1 MEDNNKA
8 NIVFNISG
16 GNNQILPNAIKAEQ
30 NFYGDK
36 YIEEMMK
43 AKTQSQEPVLSP
55 ETTRLSLY
63 INNVEALAEYVAKLS
78 ACTNAKELA
87 QVVMD
92 MVNDTD
98 VKVDQ
103 DIMVKQEFMN
113 ENHYADISR
122 LHCLLRK
129 MMPKEYHDLIDQI
142 KECQDPHVIFNIHG
156 GNNLI
161 APNASQAEQKV
172 EEKPSDE
179 LKNKIKNNQE
189 RRPMDLQVQQFS
201 DIDLND
207 SFFDSLRASYPEFN
221 EWYNKKAAA
230 GATAY
235 CYYVDNELKD
245 FLYLK
250 IEEEELSDL
259 TPVLPVKRRLK
270 VGTFKVDNEDRHT
283 TRGERF
289 MKKIMDKA
297 IAEDVDE
304 IYVTMFPTEELRKLV
319 TMFEK
324 FGFSHIADKKHEDGS
339 SEYVLVKDMRT
350 QVNDLML
357 DYPFVRKAGSRKYVL
372 SINPEYHTKLFPD
385 SILTNEL
392 KYDLIQ
398 DVSETNSIYKIYIC
412 WMRGVKELKKGDKL
426 IIYRTNDYKGSAA
439 YRSVCTS
446 VCTVCEVKT
455 ITDFADEDAFVKYTN
470 RYSVFGEEEL
480 RDWYKNKDYFTVI
493 KMVYNIAFTKKVI
506 NKVMKERVGLN
517 PRYWGFFR
525 LTDAQFD
532 KLLELGEIN
541 ERYIVD

>member
-1 MEDNNKA
+1 MED
-8 NIVFNISG
+8 
-16 GNNQILPNAIKAEQ
+16 
-30 NFYGDK
+30 K
-36 YIEEMMK
+36 Y
-43 AKTQSQEPVLSP
+43 
-55 ETTRLSLY
+55 LY
-63 INNVEALAEYVAKLS
+63 MIRQA
-78 ACTNAKELA
+78 
-87 QVVMD
+87 
-92 MVNDTD
+92 
-98 VKVDQ
+98 
-103 DIMVKQEFMN
+103 QEFMN
-113 ENHYADISR
+113 ENHFADISR

-142 KECQDPHVIFNIHG
+142 KECQDPHVIFNING

-161 APNASQAEQKV
+161 APNASQAEQQV
-172 EEKPSDE
+172 EEKSADE
-179 LKNKIKNNQE
+179 LKKKIRNNIR

-259 TPVLPVKRRLK
+259 TPALPAKKRLK

-289 MKKIMDKA
+289 MKKIMDMA

-304 IYVTMFPTEELRKLV
+304 IYVTMFPTEELQGLIR
-319 TMFEK
+319 MFEK
-324 FGFSHIADKKHEDGS
+324 FGFSHIADKPHEGGNA
-339 SEYVLVKDMRT
+339 EYVLIKDMT
-350 QVNDLML
+350 THVDDFKL
-357 DYPFVRKAGSRKYVL
+357 DYPFVKKASSNKYVL
-372 SINPEYHTKLFPD
+372 SIVPEFHTHLFPD
-385 SILTNEL
+385 SILKNEK

-398 DVSETNSIYKIYIC
+398 DVSETNSIYKIYLC
-412 WMRGVKELKKGDKL
+412 WMQDTRNLKAGDKL
-426 IIYRTNDYKGSAA
+426 IIYRTSDEKGKAY

-455 ITDFADEDAFVKYTN
+455 YRDFENEEEFIKYTN
-470 RYSVFGEEEL
+470 RYSVFKEHEL
-480 RDWYKNKDYFTVI
+480 RRWYKNKKYFIVI

-506 NKVMKERVGLN
+506 NMVMKEQVGLN
-517 PRYWGFFR
+517 PKYWGFFK

-532 KLLELGEIN
+532 KLLELGEID
-541 ERYIVD
+541 ERYIID

>member
-1 MEDNNKA
+1 MIRKA
-8 NIVFNISG
+8 
-16 GNNQILPNAIKAEQ
+16 
-30 NFYGDK
+30 
-36 YIEEMMK
+36 
-43 AKTQSQEPVLSP
+43 
-55 ETTRLSLY
+55 
-63 INNVEALAEYVAKLS
+63 
-78 ACTNAKELA
+78 
-87 QVVMD
+87 
-92 MVNDTD
+92 
-98 VKVDQ
+98 
-103 DIMVKQEFMN
+103 QEFMN
-113 ENHYADISR
+113 ENHFADVSR
-122 LHCLLRK
+122 VQCLLRK
-129 MMPKEYHDLIDQI
+129 MMSKEYHGLIDQI

-172 EEKPSDE
+172 GEKPADE
-179 LKNKIKNNQE
+179 LKNKIRNNQE
-189 RRPMDLQVQQFS
+189 RRPMDLQVQRFS

-259 TPVLPVKRRLK
+259 TPALTAKKRLK

-289 MKKIMDKA
+289 MKKIMDMA

-304 IYVTMFPTEELRKLV
+304 IYVTMFPTEELQGLIR
-319 TMFEK
+319 MFEK
-324 FGFSHIADKKHEDGS
+324 FGFSHIADKPHEGGNA
-339 SEYVLVKDMRT
+339 EYVLIKDMT
-350 QVNDLML
+350 THVDDFKL
-357 DYPFVRKAGSRKYVL
+357 DYPFVKKASSNKYVL
-372 SINPEYHTKLFPD
+372 SIVPEFHTHLFPD
-385 SILTNEL
+385 SILKNEK

-398 DVSETNSIYKIYIC
+398 DVSETNSIYKIYLC
-412 WMRGVKELKKGDKL
+412 WMQDTRNLKAGDKL
-426 IIYRTNDYKGSAA
+426 IIYRTSDEEGKAY

-455 ITDFADEDAFVKYTN
+455 YRDFENEEEFIKYTN
-470 RYSVFGEEEL
+470 RYSVFKEHEL
-480 RDWYKNKDYFTVI
+480 RRWYKYKNNFIVI

-506 NKVMKERVGLN
+506 NMVMKEQVGLN
-517 PRYWGFFR
+517 PKYWGFFK

-532 KLLELGEIN
+532 KLLELGEID
-541 ERYIVD
+541 ERYIID

>member
-1 MEDNNKA
+1 MEDKYLYMIRKA
-8 NIVFNISG
+8 
-16 GNNQILPNAIKAEQ
+16 
-30 NFYGDK
+30 
-36 YIEEMMK
+36 
-43 AKTQSQEPVLSP
+43 
-55 ETTRLSLY
+55 
-63 INNVEALAEYVAKLS
+63 
-78 ACTNAKELA
+78 
-87 QVVMD
+87 
-92 MVNDTD
+92 
-98 VKVDQ
+98 
-103 DIMVKQEFMN
+103 QEFMN
-113 ENHYADISR
+113 ENHFADVSR
-122 LHCLLRK
+122 VQCLLRK
-129 MMPKEYHDLIDQI
+129 MMSKEYHGLIDQI

-172 EEKPSDE
+172 VEKPADE
-179 LKNKIKNNQE
+179 LKNKIRNNQE
-189 RRPMDLQVQQFS
+189 RRPMDLQVQRFS

-259 TPVLPVKRRLK
+259 TPALPAKKRLK

-297 IAEDVDE
+297 IAADVDE
-304 IYVTMFPTEELRKLV
+304 IYVTMFPTEELQGLIR
-319 TMFEK
+319 MFEK
-324 FGFSHIADKKHEDGS
+324 FGFSHIADKPHEGGNA
-339 SEYVLVKDMRT
+339 EYVLIKDMT
-350 QVNDLML
+350 THVDDFKL
-357 DYPFVRKAGSRKYVL
+357 DYPFVKKASSNKYVL
-372 SINPEYHTKLFPD
+372 SIVPEFHTHLFPD
-385 SILTNEL
+385 SILKNEK

-398 DVSETNSIYKIYIC
+398 DVSETNSIYKIYLC
-412 WMRGVKELKKGDKL
+412 WMQGTRNLKAGDKL
-426 IIYRTNDYKGSAA
+426 IIYRTSDEEGKAY

-455 ITDFADEDAFVKYTN
+455 YRDFENEEEFIKYTN
-470 RYSVFGEEEL
+470 RYSVFKEHEL
-480 RDWYKNKDYFTVI
+480 RRWYKNKKYFIVI

-506 NKVMKERVGLN
+506 NMVMKEQVGLN
-517 PRYWGFFR
+517 PKYWGFFK

-532 KLLELGEIN
+532 KLLELGEID
-541 ERYIVD
+541 ERYIID

>member
-1 MEDNNKA
+1 MEDKYLYMIRKA
-8 NIVFNISG
+8 
-16 GNNQILPNAIKAEQ
+16 
-30 NFYGDK
+30 
-36 YIEEMMK
+36 
-43 AKTQSQEPVLSP
+43 
-55 ETTRLSLY
+55 
-63 INNVEALAEYVAKLS
+63 
-78 ACTNAKELA
+78 
-87 QVVMD
+87 
-92 MVNDTD
+92 
-98 VKVDQ
+98 
-103 DIMVKQEFMN
+103 QEFMN
-113 ENHYADISR
+113 ENHFADVSR
-122 LHCLLRK
+122 VQCLLRK
-129 MMPKEYHDLIDQI
+129 MMSKEYHGLIDQI

-172 EEKPSDE
+172 GEKPADE
-179 LKNKIKNNQE
+179 LKNKIRNNQE
-189 RRPMDLQVQQFS
+189 RRPMDLQVQRFS
-201 DIDLND
+201 DINLND

-259 TPVLPVKRRLK
+259 TPALPAKKRLK

-304 IYVTMFPTEELRKLV
+304 IYVTMFPTEELQGLIR
-319 TMFEK
+319 MFEK
-324 FGFSHIADKKHEDGS
+324 FGFSHIADKPHEGGNV
-339 SEYVLVKDMRT
+339 EYVLIKDMT
-350 QVNDLML
+350 THVDDFKL
-357 DYPFVRKAGSRKYVL
+357 DYPFVKKASSNKYVL
-372 SINPEYHTKLFPD
+372 SIVPEFHTHLFPD
-385 SILTNEL
+385 SILKNEK

-398 DVSETNSIYKIYIC
+398 DVSETNSIYKIYLC
-412 WMRGVKELKKGDKL
+412 WMQGTRNLKAGDKL
-426 IIYRTNDYKGSAA
+426 IIYRTSDEEGKAY

-455 ITDFADEDAFVKYTN
+455 YRDFENEEEFIKYTN
-470 RYSVFGEEEL
+470 RYSVFKEHEL
-480 RDWYKNKDYFTVI
+480 RRWYKNKKYFIVI

-506 NKVMKERVGLN
+506 NMVMKEQVGLN
-517 PRYWGFFR
+517 PKYWGFFE

-532 KLLELGEIN
+532 KLLELGEID
-541 ERYIVD
+541 ERYIID

>member
-1 MEDNNKA
+1 MED
-8 NIVFNISG
+8 
-16 GNNQILPNAIKAEQ
+16 
-30 NFYGDK
+30 K
-36 YIEEMMK
+36 Y
-43 AKTQSQEPVLSP
+43 
-55 ETTRLSLY
+55 LY
-63 INNVEALAEYVAKLS
+63 MIRQA
-78 ACTNAKELA
+78 
-87 QVVMD
+87 
-92 MVNDTD
+92 
-98 VKVDQ
+98 
-103 DIMVKQEFMN
+103 QEFMN
-113 ENHYADISR
+113 ENHFADISR

-172 EEKPSDE
+172 EEKPADE
-179 LKNKIKNNQE
+179 LKNKIRNNQE
-189 RRPMDLQVQQFS
+189 RRPMDLQVQRFS

-250 IEEEELSDL
+250 IEEEKLSDL
-259 TPVLPVKRRLK
+259 TPALPAKKRLK

-304 IYVTMFPTEELRKLV
+304 IYVTMFPTEELQGLIR
-319 TMFEK
+319 MFEK
-324 FGFSHIADKKHEDGS
+324 FGFSHIADKPHEGGNA
-339 SEYVLVKDMRT
+339 EYVLIKDMT
-350 QVNDLML
+350 THVDDFKL
-357 DYPFVRKAGSRKYVL
+357 DYPFVKKASSNKYVL
-372 SINPEYHTKLFPD
+372 SIVPEFHTHLFPD
-385 SILTNEL
+385 SILKNEK

-398 DVSETNSIYKIYIC
+398 DVSETNSIYKIYLC
-412 WMRGVKELKKGDKL
+412 WMQDTRNLKAGDKL
-426 IIYRTNDYKGSAA
+426 IIYRTSDEEGKAY

-455 ITDFADEDAFVKYTN
+455 YRDFENEEEFIKYTN
-470 RYSVFGEEEL
+470 RYSVFKEHEL
-480 RDWYKNKDYFTVI
+480 RRWYKNKNYFIVI

-506 NKVMKERVGLN
+506 NMVMKEQVGLK
-517 PRYWGFFR
+517 PKYWGFFK

-532 KLLELGEIN
+532 KLLELGEID
-541 ERYIVD
+541 ERYIID

>member
-1 MEDNNKA
+1 MIRKA
-8 NIVFNISG
+8 
-16 GNNQILPNAIKAEQ
+16 
-30 NFYGDK
+30 
-36 YIEEMMK
+36 
-43 AKTQSQEPVLSP
+43 QEL
-55 ETTRLSLY
+55 
-63 INNVEALAEYVAKLS
+63 
-78 ACTNAKELA
+78 
-87 QVVMD
+87 
-92 MVNDTD
+92 
-98 VKVDQ
+98 
-103 DIMVKQEFMN
+103 MN
-113 ENHYADISR
+113 ENHFADISR

-142 KECQDPHVIFNIHG
+142 KECQDPHVIFNING

-172 EEKPSDE
+172 EEKPAD
-179 LKNKIKNNQE
+179 KIKKKIRNNLR
-189 RRPMDLQVQQFS
+189 RRPMDLQVQHFS

-259 TPVLPVKRRLK
+259 TPALPAKKRLK

-304 IYVTMFPTEELRKLV
+304 IYVTMFPTEELQGLIR
-319 TMFEK
+319 MFEK
-324 FGFSHIADKKHEDGS
+324 FGFSHIADKPHEGGNA
-339 SEYVLVKDMRT
+339 EYVLIKDMT
-350 QVNDLML
+350 THVDDFKL
-357 DYPFVRKAGSRKYVL
+357 DYPFVKKASSNKYVL
-372 SINPEYHTKLFPD
+372 SIVPKFHTHLFPD
-385 SILTNEL
+385 SILKNEK

-398 DVSETNSIYKIYIC
+398 DVSETNSIYKIYLC
-412 WMRGVKELKKGDKL
+412 WMQGTRNLKAGDKL
-426 IIYRTNDYKGSAA
+426 IIYRTSDEEGKAY

-455 ITDFADEDAFVKYTN
+455 YRDFENEEEFIKYTN
-470 RYSVFGEEEL
+470 RYSVFKEHEL
-480 RDWYKNKDYFTVI
+480 RRWYKYKKYFIVI

-506 NKVMKERVGLN
+506 NMVMKEQVDLK
-517 PRYWGFFR
+517 PKYWGFFK

-532 KLLELGEIN
+532 KLLELGEID
-541 ERYIVD
+541 ERYIID

>member
-1 MEDNNKA
+1 MIRKA
-8 NIVFNISG
+8 
-16 GNNQILPNAIKAEQ
+16 
-30 NFYGDK
+30 
-36 YIEEMMK
+36 
-43 AKTQSQEPVLSP
+43 
-55 ETTRLSLY
+55 
-63 INNVEALAEYVAKLS
+63 
-78 ACTNAKELA
+78 
-87 QVVMD
+87 
-92 MVNDTD
+92 
-98 VKVDQ
+98 
-103 DIMVKQEFMN
+103 QEFMN
-113 ENHYADISR
+113 ENHFADVSR
-122 LHCLLRK
+122 VQCLLRK
-129 MMPKEYHDLIDQI
+129 MMSKEYHGLIDQI

-161 APNASQAEQKV
+161 APTASQAEQKLV
-172 EEKPSDE
+172 EKPADE
-179 LKNKIKNNQE
+179 IKNKIRNNQE
-189 RRPMDLQVQQFS
+189 RRPMDLQVQRFS

-259 TPVLPVKRRLK
+259 TPALPAKKRLK

-304 IYVTMFPTEELRKLV
+304 IYVTMFPTEELQGLIR
-319 TMFEK
+319 MFEK
-324 FGFSHIADKKHEDGS
+324 FGFSHIADKLHEGGNA
-339 SEYVLVKDMRT
+339 EYVLIKDMT
-350 QVNDLML
+350 THVDDFKL
-357 DYPFVRKAGSRKYVL
+357 DYPFVKKASSNKYVL
-372 SINPEYHTKLFPD
+372 SIVPEFHTHLFPD
-385 SILTNEL
+385 SILKNEK

-398 DVSETNSIYKIYIC
+398 DVSETNSIYKIYLC
-412 WMRGVKELKKGDKL
+412 WMQDTRNLKAGDKL
-426 IIYRTNDYKGSAA
+426 IIYRTSDEKGKAY

-455 ITDFADEDAFVKYTN
+455 YRDFENEEEFIKYTN
-470 RYSVFGEEEL
+470 RYSVFKEHEL
-480 RDWYKNKDYFTVI
+480 RRWYKNKKYFIVI

-506 NKVMKERVGLN
+506 NMVMKEQVGLN
-517 PRYWGFFR
+517 PKYWGFFK

-532 KLLELGEIN
+532 KLLELGEID
-541 ERYIVD
+541 ERYIID

>member
-1 MEDNNKA
+1 MEDKYLYMIRKA
-8 NIVFNISG
+8 
-16 GNNQILPNAIKAEQ
+16 
-30 NFYGDK
+30 
-36 YIEEMMK
+36 
-43 AKTQSQEPVLSP
+43 
-55 ETTRLSLY
+55 
-63 INNVEALAEYVAKLS
+63 
-78 ACTNAKELA
+78 
-87 QVVMD
+87 
-92 MVNDTD
+92 
-98 VKVDQ
+98 
-103 DIMVKQEFMN
+103 QEFMN
-113 ENHYADISR
+113 ENHFADVSR
-122 LHCLLRK
+122 VQCLLRK
-129 MMPKEYHDLIDQI
+129 MMSKEYHGLIDQI

-172 EEKPSDE
+172 VEKPADE
-179 LKNKIKNNQE
+179 LKNKIRNNQE
-189 RRPMDLQVQQFS
+189 RRPMDLQVQRFS

-259 TPVLPVKRRLK
+259 TPALPAKKRLK

-289 MKKIMDKA
+289 MKKIMDMA

-304 IYVTMFPTEELRKLV
+304 IYVTMFPTEELQGLIR
-319 TMFEK
+319 MFEK
-324 FGFSHIADKKHEDGS
+324 FGFSHIADKPHEGGNA
-339 SEYVLVKDMRT
+339 EYVLIKDMT
-350 QVNDLML
+350 THVDDFKL
-357 DYPFVRKAGSRKYVL
+357 DYPFVKKASSNKYVL
-372 SINPEYHTKLFPD
+372 SIVPEFHTHLFPD
-385 SILTNEL
+385 SILKNEK

-398 DVSETNSIYKIYIC
+398 DVSETNSIYKIYLC
-412 WMRGVKELKKGDKL
+412 WMQGTRNLKAGDKL
-426 IIYRTNDYKGSAA
+426 IIYRTSDEEGKAY

-455 ITDFADEDAFVKYTN
+455 YRDFENEEEFIKYTN
-470 RYSVFGEEEL
+470 RYSVFKEHEL
-480 RDWYKNKDYFTVI
+480 RRWYKYKNNFIVI

-506 NKVMKERVGLN
+506 NMVMKEQVDLK
-517 PRYWGFFR
+517 PKYWGFFK

-532 KLLELGEIN
+532 KLLELGEID
-541 ERYIVD
+541 ERYIID

>member
-1 MEDNNKA
+1 MEDKYLYMIRKA
-8 NIVFNISG
+8 
-16 GNNQILPNAIKAEQ
+16 
-30 NFYGDK
+30 
-36 YIEEMMK
+36 
-43 AKTQSQEPVLSP
+43 
-55 ETTRLSLY
+55 
-63 INNVEALAEYVAKLS
+63 
-78 ACTNAKELA
+78 
-87 QVVMD
+87 
-92 MVNDTD
+92 
-98 VKVDQ
+98 
-103 DIMVKQEFMN
+103 QEFMN
-113 ENHYADISR
+113 ENHFADVSR
-122 LHCLLRK
+122 VQCLLRK
-129 MMPKEYHDLIDQI
+129 MMSKEYHGLIDQI

-172 EEKPSDE
+172 GEKPADE
-179 LKNKIKNNQE
+179 LKNKIRNNQE
-189 RRPMDLQVQQFS
+189 RRPMDLQVQRFS
-201 DIDLND
+201 DINLND

-259 TPVLPVKRRLK
+259 TPALPAKKRLK

-304 IYVTMFPTEELRKLV
+304 IYVTMFPTEELQGLIR
-319 TMFEK
+319 MFEK
-324 FGFSHIADKKHEDGS
+324 FGFSHIADKPHEGGNA
-339 SEYVLVKDMRT
+339 EYVLIKDMT
-350 QVNDLML
+350 THVDDFKL
-357 DYPFVRKAGSRKYVL
+357 DYPFVKKASSNKYVL
-372 SINPEYHTKLFPD
+372 SIVPEFHTHLFPD
-385 SILTNEL
+385 SILKNEK

-398 DVSETNSIYKIYIC
+398 DVSETNSIYKIYLC
-412 WMRGVKELKKGDKL
+412 WMQGTRNLKAGDKL
-426 IIYRTNDYKGSAA
+426 IIYRTSDEEGKAY

-455 ITDFADEDAFVKYTN
+455 YRDFENEEEFIKYTN
-470 RYSVFGEEEL
+470 RYSVFKEHEL
-480 RDWYKNKDYFTVI
+480 RRWYKYKNYFIVI

-506 NKVMKERVGLN
+506 NMVMKEQVCLN
-517 PRYWGFFR
+517 PKYWGFFK

-532 KLLELGEIN
+532 KLLELGEID
-541 ERYIVD
+541 ERYIID

>member
-1 MEDNNKA
+1 MEDKYLYMIRKA
-8 NIVFNISG
+8 
-16 GNNQILPNAIKAEQ
+16 
-30 NFYGDK
+30 
-36 YIEEMMK
+36 
-43 AKTQSQEPVLSP
+43 
-55 ETTRLSLY
+55 
-63 INNVEALAEYVAKLS
+63 
-78 ACTNAKELA
+78 
-87 QVVMD
+87 
-92 MVNDTD
+92 
-98 VKVDQ
+98 
-103 DIMVKQEFMN
+103 QEFMN
-113 ENHYADISR
+113 ENHFADVSR
-122 LHCLLRK
+122 VQCLLRK
-129 MMPKEYHDLIDQI
+129 MMSKEYHVLIDQI

-172 EEKPSDE
+172 VEKPADE
-179 LKNKIKNNQE
+179 LKNKIRNNQE
-189 RRPMDLQVQQFS
+189 RRPMDLQVQRFS

-259 TPVLPVKRRLK
+259 TPALPAKKRLK
-270 VGTFKVDNEDRHT
+270 VGTFKVDNDNRHT

-289 MKKIMDKA
+289 MKKIMDMA

-304 IYVTMFPTEELRKLV
+304 IYVTMFPTEELQGLIR
-319 TMFEK
+319 MFEK
-324 FGFSHIADKKHEDGS
+324 FGFSHIADKPHEGGNA
-339 SEYVLVKDMRT
+339 EYVLIKDMT
-350 QVNDLML
+350 THVDDFKL
-357 DYPFVRKAGSRKYVL
+357 DYPFVKKASSNKYVL
-372 SINPEYHTKLFPD
+372 SIVPEFHTHLFPD
-385 SILTNEL
+385 SILKNEK

-398 DVSETNSIYKIYIC
+398 DVSETNSIYKIYLC
-412 WMRGVKELKKGDKL
+412 WMQGTRNLKAGDKL
-426 IIYRTNDYKGSAA
+426 IIYRTSDEEGKAY

-455 ITDFADEDAFVKYTN
+455 YRDFENEEEFIKYTN
-470 RYSVFGEEEL
+470 RYSVFKEHEL
-480 RDWYKNKDYFTVI
+480 RRWYKYKNNFIVI

-506 NKVMKERVGLN
+506 NMVMKEQVGLN
-517 PRYWGFFR
+517 PKYWGFFK

-532 KLLELGEIN
+532 KLLELGEID

>member
-1 MEDNNKA
+1 MEDKYLYMIRKA
-8 NIVFNISG
+8 
-16 GNNQILPNAIKAEQ
+16 
-30 NFYGDK
+30 
-36 YIEEMMK
+36 
-43 AKTQSQEPVLSP
+43 
-55 ETTRLSLY
+55 
-63 INNVEALAEYVAKLS
+63 
-78 ACTNAKELA
+78 
-87 QVVMD
+87 
-92 MVNDTD
+92 
-98 VKVDQ
+98 
-103 DIMVKQEFMN
+103 QEFMN
-113 ENHYADISR
+113 ENHFADVSR
-122 LHCLLRK
+122 VQCLLRK
-129 MMPKEYHDLIDQI
+129 MMSKEYHGLIDQI

-259 TPVLPVKRRLK
+259 TPALPAKKRLK
-270 VGTFKVDNEDRHT
+270 VGTFKVDNDNRHT

-289 MKKIMDKA
+289 MKKIMDMA

-304 IYVTMFPTEELRKLV
+304 IYVTMFPTEELQGLIR
-319 TMFEK
+319 MFEK
-324 FGFSHIADKKHEDGS
+324 FGFSHIADKPHEGGNA
-339 SEYVLVKDMRT
+339 EYVLIKDMT
-350 QVNDLML
+350 THVDDFKL
-357 DYPFVRKAGSRKYVL
+357 DYPFVKKASSNKYVL
-372 SINPEYHTKLFPD
+372 SIVPEFHTHLFPD
-385 SILTNEL
+385 SILKNEK

-398 DVSETNSIYKIYIC
+398 DVSETNSIYKIYLC
-412 WMRGVKELKKGDKL
+412 WMQGTRNLKAGDKL
-426 IIYRTNDYKGSAA
+426 IIYRTSDEEGKAY

-455 ITDFADEDAFVKYTN
+455 YRDFENEEEFIKYTN
-470 RYSVFGEEEL
+470 RYSVFKEHEL
-480 RDWYKNKDYFTVI
+480 RRWYKYKNNFIVI

-506 NKVMKERVGLN
+506 NMVMKEQVGLN
-517 PRYWGFFR
+517 PKYWGFFK

-532 KLLELGEIN
+532 KLLELGEID
-541 ERYIVD
+541 ERYIID

>member
-1 MEDNNKA
+1 MIRKA
-8 NIVFNISG
+8 
-16 GNNQILPNAIKAEQ
+16 
-30 NFYGDK
+30 
-36 YIEEMMK
+36 
-43 AKTQSQEPVLSP
+43 
-55 ETTRLSLY
+55 
-63 INNVEALAEYVAKLS
+63 
-78 ACTNAKELA
+78 
-87 QVVMD
+87 
-92 MVNDTD
+92 
-98 VKVDQ
+98 
-103 DIMVKQEFMN
+103 QEFMN
-113 ENHYADISR
+113 ENHFADVSR
-122 LHCLLRK
+122 VQCLLRK
-129 MMPKEYHDLIDQI
+129 MMSKEYHGLIDQI

-172 EEKPSDE
+172 VEKPADE
-179 LKNKIKNNQE
+179 LKNKIRNNQE
-189 RRPMDLQVQQFS
+189 RRPMDLQVQRFS

-259 TPVLPVKRRLK
+259 TPALPAKKRLK
-270 VGTFKVDNEDRHT
+270 VGTFKVDNDNRHT

-304 IYVTMFPTEELRKLV
+304 IYVTMFPTEELQGLIR
-319 TMFEK
+319 MFEK
-324 FGFSHIADKKHEDGS
+324 FGFSHIADKPHEGGNA
-339 SEYVLVKDMRT
+339 EYVLIKDMT
-350 QVNDLML
+350 THVDDFKL
-357 DYPFVRKAGSRKYVL
+357 DYPFVKKASSNKYVL
-372 SINPEYHTKLFPD
+372 SIVPEFHTHLFPD
-385 SILTNEL
+385 SILKNEK

-398 DVSETNSIYKIYIC
+398 DVSETNSIYKIYLC
-412 WMRGVKELKKGDKL
+412 WMQGTRNLKAGDKL
-426 IIYRTNDYKGSAA
+426 IIYRTSDEEGKAY

-455 ITDFADEDAFVKYTN
+455 YRDFENEEEFIKYTN
-470 RYSVFGEEEL
+470 RYSVFKEHEL
-480 RDWYKNKDYFTVI
+480 RRWYKNKNYFIVI

-506 NKVMKERVGLN
+506 NMVMKEQVGLN
-517 PRYWGFFR
+517 PKYWGFFK

-532 KLLELGEIN
+532 KLLELGEID
-541 ERYIVD
+541 ERYIID

>member
-1 MEDNNKA
+1 MED
-8 NIVFNISG
+8 
-16 GNNQILPNAIKAEQ
+16 
-30 NFYGDK
+30 K
-36 YIEEMMK
+36 Y
-43 AKTQSQEPVLSP
+43 
-55 ETTRLSLY
+55 LY
-63 INNVEALAEYVAKLS
+63 MIRQA
-78 ACTNAKELA
+78 
-87 QVVMD
+87 
-92 MVNDTD
+92 
-98 VKVDQ
+98 
-103 DIMVKQEFMN
+103 QEFMN

-142 KECQDPHVIFNIHG
+142 KECQDPHVIFNING

-172 EEKPSDE
+172 EEKPADE
-179 LKNKIKNNQE
+179 LKSKIRNNQE
-189 RRPMDLQVQQFS
+189 RRPMDLQVQRFS

-221 EWYNKKAAA
+221 EWYNKKAAV

-259 TPVLPVKRRLK
+259 TPVLPAKKRLK

-304 IYVTMFPTEELRKLV
+304 IYVTMFPTEELQGLIR
-319 TMFEK
+319 MFEK
-324 FGFSHIADKKHEDGS
+324 FGFSHIADKPHEGGNV
-339 SEYVLVKDMRT
+339 EYVLIKDMT
-350 QVNDLML
+350 THVDDFKL
-357 DYPFVRKAGSRKYVL
+357 DYPFVKKASSNKYVL
-372 SINPEYHTKLFPD
+372 SIVPEFHTHLFPD
-385 SILTNEL
+385 SILKNEK

-398 DVSETNSIYKIYIC
+398 DVSETNSIYKIYLC
-412 WMRGVKELKKGDKL
+412 WMQGTRNLKAGDKL
-426 IIYRTNDYKGSAA
+426 IIYRTSDEEGKAY

-455 ITDFADEDAFVKYTN
+455 YRDFENEEEFIKYTN
-470 RYSVFGEEEL
+470 RYSVFKEHEL
-480 RDWYKNKDYFTVI
+480 RRWYKYKNNFIVI

-506 NKVMKERVGLN
+506 NMVMKEQVGLN
-517 PRYWGFFR
+517 PKYWGFFK

-532 KLLELGEIN
+532 KLLELGEID
-541 ERYIVD
+541 ERYIID